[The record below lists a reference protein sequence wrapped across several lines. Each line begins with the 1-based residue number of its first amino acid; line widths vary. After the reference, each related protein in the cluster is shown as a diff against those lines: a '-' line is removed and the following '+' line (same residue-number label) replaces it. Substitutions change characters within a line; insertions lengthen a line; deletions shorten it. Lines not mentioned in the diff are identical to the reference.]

1 MVQYCILGFRG
12 NIRELLL
19 IQGQPDLYRGIQA
32 SLFNSGTLSL
42 ESPKT
47 KTGELPCVLSH
58 TCVFPYSLGYR
69 VNNTKNKQTNKQNT
83 PET

>member
-19 IQGQPDLYRGIQA
+19 TQGQPDLYRRIQA
-32 SLFNSGTLSL
+32 SLFNSGTLS
-42 ESPKT
+42 SPQKT
-47 KTGELPCVLSH
+47 KTGESPWVLSH
-58 TCVFPYSLGYR
+58 PCVFPYSLGYR
-69 VNNTKNKQTNKQNT
+69 VNSTRNKQTYKQNT

>member
-1 MVQYCILGFRG
+1 MVQYCIFGFRG
-12 NIRELLL
+12 NSRELLL
-19 IQGQPDLYRGIQA
+19 IQGQPGLYRRIQA

-47 KTGELPCVLSH
+47 KTGELPWVLSH
-58 TCVFPYSLGYR
+58 PCIFAYSLGYR
-69 VNNTKNKQTNKQNT
+69 VNTTQNKQTNKQNT